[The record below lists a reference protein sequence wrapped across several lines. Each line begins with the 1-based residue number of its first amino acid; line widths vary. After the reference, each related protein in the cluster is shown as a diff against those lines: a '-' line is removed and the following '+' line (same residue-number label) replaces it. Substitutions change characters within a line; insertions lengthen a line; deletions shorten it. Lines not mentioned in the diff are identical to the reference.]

1 MKTNWPVLVLA
12 ICFST
17 ILSQAQDVQETQ
29 QVVVVEVPVQVV
41 HNGNPVLGL
50 DASNFVL
57 LDEGR
62 RQDIIQVEEVVWQHR
77 NLPENVASSPTSKIR
92 PSDRRHFLLIFDLYF
107 SGIHKLR
114 RATESA
120 QTLVREE
127 LQPQDLVSV
136 VVFQPGSGVVIFTGF
151 TDDRERVDQA
161 LKQLNDLTFR
171 RKRRRLAASL
181 KEKDLDKFD
190 PLLLSA
196 NEIDKPIPGVRYD
209 AKLEAARLAINDR
222 GGTLPGLKK
231 LKKELGK
238 MAHMVKVGI
247 PDGVADGAIRLS
259 YAASLMANAFRDIE
273 GRKYMVL
280 LTEGFPNRVLYSERY
295 GGMVRSHQESMFK
308 VFRQTGWAVHA
319 IDIAGLRPQ
328 GANLSQDGLFQM
340 AADTGGKFY
349 KNYNDPGEAFQKMV
363 TNTSVV
369 YRLTFTP
376 NRLENDGSYHRIKVK
391 LKGVPRLAQVQYAR
405 RGYYAPSPHG
415 GPKTMSST
423 DKATLVLGDET
434 KDAFKAKVQALT
446 MIPKD
451 GKSKVSFIFEAPGE
465 AITAGHEAPELELE
479 TFVYALDGERQIV
492 DFSAQTFSLDL
503 GKNKF
508 MMARSPR
515 VFANLELPPGTYQ
528 LRYLLLNT
536 LSQEYSLGTI
546 EHEVSDFKKNV
557 PILLPPI
564 FPRTFEQEL
573 FVNLRAEKFI
583 FEQQDYPYV
592 VGNFSYIPR
601 IDPVLAQDK
610 RQPLV
615 LQVVE
620 APKGRLEFHHRIL
633 DDKGVEL
640 SSGRLR
646 TLKRS
651 EVREQG
657 ILKVLAQLNL
667 KSFEPGSYRLE
678 VTVHEKD
685 GAALSRHTVGF
696 RIGDP
701 GEF

>member
-1 MKTNWPVLVLA
+1 MKSTWLFLL
-12 ICFST
+12 ISCCFSL

-41 HNGNPVLGL
+41 QNGNPVHGL

-57 LDEGR
+57 LDNGR
-62 RQDIIQVEEVVWQHR
+62 RQEIIQVEEIVWQHR
-77 NLPENVASSPTSKIR
+77 DLPQDVAASPPSQIR
-92 PSDRRHFLLIFDLYF
+92 PSDRRHFLLVFDLYF
-107 SGIHKLR
+107 SSIHKLR
-114 RATESA
+114 KATESA
-120 QTLVREE
+120 RALVRNE

-136 VVFQPGSGVVIFTGF
+136 VVFRPGSGVVIFTGF
-151 TDDRERVDQA
+151 TEDRERVEGA
-161 LKQLNDLTFR
+161 LKQLNELTFR
-171 RKRRRLAASL
+171 RKRRNISSRL

-196 NEIDKPIPGVRYD
+196 NEIDQPIPGVLYD

-247 PDGVADGAIRLS
+247 PDGVADGALRLS

-295 GGMVRSHQESMFK
+295 GGMVRAHQESMFK

-369 YRLTFTP
+369 YRLTFNP
-376 NRLENDGSYHRIKVK
+376 SRLENDGSYHRIKVK
-391 LKGVPRLAQVQYAR
+391 LKDVPALASVQYAR
-405 RGYYAPSPHG
+405 RGYYAP
-415 GPKTMSST
+415 GPVDGSAVMSST
-423 DKATLVLGDET
+423 DKATLVLGEET
-434 KDAFKAKVQALT
+434 VDAFKAKVQALT
-446 MIPKD
+446 MTPKE
-451 GKSKVSFIFEAPGE
+451 GKSKVAFIFEAPGE
-465 AITAGHEAPELELE
+465 AISAGLDAPELELE
-479 TFVYALDGERQIV
+479 TFVYALDGSRQIV

-515 VFANLELPPGTYQ
+515 VFANLELPPGHYE
-528 LRYLLLNT
+528 LRYLMLNT
-536 LSQEYSLGTI
+536 LSQKYSLGSL
-546 EHEVSDFKKNV
+546 ELEVPPFEKNV
-557 PILLPPI
+557 PVLLPPI
-564 FPRTFEQEL
+564 FPRTFDQAL

-583 FEQQDYPYV
+583 FEQQAYPYV
-592 VGNFSYIPR
+592 VGEFSYIPR
-601 IDPVLAQDK
+601 IDPVLSPDK

-615 LQVVE
+615 LQVAE
-620 APKGRLEFHHRIL
+620 APKGRLQFEHRIL
-633 DDKGVEL
+633 DASGTARI
-640 SSGRLR
+640 SGRLK
-646 TLKRS
+646 TLKTS
-651 EVREQG
+651 EVREHG
-657 ILKVLAQLNL
+657 VLKVLGQLNL
-667 KSFEPGSYRLE
+667 KSLEPGNYQLE
-678 VTVHEKD
+678 VTVAKPGTPIESTQVV
-685 GAALSRHTVGF
+685 AF